1 MRSQTGNKNYQ
12 KLRIAI
18 DSLKTSNEKIN
29 PSSVEKKAGV
39 GNGALAYYTDLYDEV
54 IELKSAKKKTPLPT
68 DKLKSSK
75 KKAFEKKRQAE
86 AKLTEIQ
93 HKHKV
98 ERQQLIDDIAN
109 LTVALFNAQ
118 RAKAE
123 LEIMAEHNVK
133 KL

>member
-1 MRSQTGNKNYQ
+1 MKSQTGNKNYQ
-12 KLRIAI
+12 KLRNAI
-18 DSLKTSNEKIN
+18 DSLKASNEKIN

-54 IELKSAKKKTPLPT
+54 LVLKNGKKKTPSST
-68 DKLKSSK
+68 DRLKSSK
-75 KKAFEKKRQAE
+75 KKAFKEKRQAKAE
-86 AKLTEIQ
+86 LTEIQ
-93 HKHKV
+93 NKHKA
-98 ERQQLIDDIAN
+98 ERQQFIDDIAN
-109 LTVALFNAQ
+109 LTMALFNAQ

>member
-1 MRSQTGNKNYQ
+1 MTTAKNNKNYL
-12 KLRIAI
+12 KLRNAI
-18 DSLKTSNEKIN
+18 DALKSSNAKIN

-39 GNGALAYYTDLYDEV
+39 GNQALKYYPDLYDEV
-54 IELKSAKKKTPLPT
+54 LVLKNGNKKQPSST

-86 AKLTEIQ
+86 AELTELQ
-93 HKHKV
+93 YKHTA
-98 ERQQLIDDIAN
+98 ERQQFIDDIAN
-109 LTVALFNAQ
+109 LTMALFNAQ

-123 LEIMAEHNVK
+123 LEIMVEHSVK

>member
-1 MRSQTGNKNYQ
+1 MKSQTGNKNYQ
-12 KLRIAI
+12 KLRNAI
-18 DSLKTSNEKIN
+18 DSLKASNEKIN

-54 IELKSAKKKTPLPT
+54 LELKNGKKKTPSST
-68 DKLKSSK
+68 DRLKSSK
-75 KKAFEKKRQAE
+75 KKAFKEKRQAK
-86 AKLTEIQ
+86 AGLTEIQ
-93 HKHKV
+93 NKHKT
-98 ERQQLIDDIAN
+98 ERQQFIDDIAN
-109 LTVALFNAQ
+109 LTMALFNAQ